1 MKAVNRFL
9 IEHYKEKIIL
19 MGFYQTEI
27 SIALASRL
35 VLIQTQPDLII
46 SLSSLI
52 MKIITTSA
60 YGIEDSQE
68 PKW

>member
-19 MGFYQTEI
+19 MDFYQTEI

-35 VLIQTQPDLII
+35 VLIQTQSDLII

-52 MKIITTSA
+52 MKITTSA